1 MPDGEQST
9 RFRFWLWLIRVF
21 GVIVPRRLRGGWRQ
35 EWEAELR
42 YRELL
47 LADWDKLNWKTKLDL
62 LRRSLGA
69 FWDALLLQPQRLE
82 DEVFQDLRFG
92 LRMLVKKP
100 GFTVIAVFTMALGIG
115 ANTAIF
121 SVVNAVLLNP
131 LPFSEP
137 DRLIRIYG
145 RFLAI
150 SQDNMSAS
158 VPEFTDYREQTT
170 SFEQI
175 AGYDDFSANL
185 TPKDGEPERVE
196 ALLVTPELFSVLK
209 VSPQSGRVFLPEEA
223 QDGNDDVVLISDE
236 LWRRRFGADPNLL
249 GEKVIV
255 NGRNHSVIGIM
266 PHGFAFPQRTELW
279 KPLWFPAEQY
289 DQQRRGSRGV
299 EVIGRL
305 KQSVSLLE
313 AQTETDHLAAQL
325 TQQYPRNYESRGW
338 SIGVVPLLDDY
349 VGDARKG
356 LLVLLGAVAF
366 VMLIACANVANLS
379 LTRATERRREI
390 AVRLALG
397 AGRLRV
403 TRQLLTESV
412 LLAFAGGAAGL
423 LLAFWGAGLLLRF
436 APSDLPRIHEVRV
449 DGRVLAFTF
458 AISLVTGILFGLVPA
473 LAASN
478 PDLNETLKEGG
489 RGGTGSAKRQRMR
502 SAFVIAEITLALVL
516 LVGAGLMLK
525 SFWRLQRVDPGF
537 NPEGVLT
544 MRMMLPFEIYQKS
557 AQRGAFYRQA
567 LERIKS
573 APGVEAVSATSRVP
587 LTQGGNSGTIS
598 GENSAVGPTDL
609 PVEAEWRLVT
619 PDYFQAIGTPLIAGR
634 AFTEAD
640 SEGAPPVAIV
650 DESFAARYYP
660 NEDPVG
666 KRIKRGKLDSN
677 RPWMTIVGVARHV
690 QSRRLDATS
699 GVQVYFPFYQ
709 DPTAYNMS
717 LVVRTSAADPLSLS
731 GTVRAAIQSLDN
743 NQPVYDVFT
752 LKQIVGDSMAQR
764 RFSMLLMGMFA
775 VIALALAAVGI
786 YGVMSYSVAQRTHEI
801 GIRVALGAQT
811 GDVLRLVIGQGMTL
825 TMIGVAIGLAAALAL
840 TRLLETLL
848 FGISATDW
856 ATYAEIAALLAA
868 VALLACYLPAR
879 RATKVDPMIALR
891 QE

>member
-1 MPDGEQST
+1 MADST
-9 RFRFWLWLIRVF
+9 HTMRFRFWLWLIRAI
-21 GVIVPRRLRGGWRQ
+21 GVIVPRRLRADWRQ
-35 EWEAELR
+35 EWEAELQ

-69 FWDALLLQPQRLE
+69 FRDAMLLQPQRLE
-82 DEVFQDLRFG
+82 DDMFQDVRFG
-92 LRMLVKKP
+92 LRMLLKKP
-100 GFTVIAVFTMALGIG
+100 GFTLIAVLTMALGIG
-115 ANTAIF
+115 ANTAMF

-131 LPFSEP
+131 LPFPEP
-137 DRLIRIYG
+137 ERLIRIYG
-145 RFLAI
+145 HFFAT

-158 VPEFTDYREQTT
+158 VPEFTDYREQTS

-209 VSPQSGRVFLPEEA
+209 VTPQAGRVFMPEEA
-223 QDGNDDVVLISDE
+223 QDGHDDVVLISDE
-236 LWRRRFGADPNLL
+236 LWRRRFGTSPNLV

-255 NGRNHSVIGIM
+255 NGRNNTVIGIM
-266 PHGFAFPQRTELW
+266 PPGFAFPQRTELW
-279 KPLWFPAEQY
+279 KPLWFPA
-289 DQQRRGSRGV
+289 DQLTGQSRGNRGLD
-299 EVIGRL
+299 VIGRL
-305 KQSVSLLE
+305 KQSVTASE
-313 AQTETDHLAAQL
+313 AQAEMDHLAARL
-325 TQQYPRNYESRGW
+325 TEQYPRNYESRGW

-349 VGDARKG
+349 VGEARKG

-379 LTRATERRREI
+379 LTRATARRQEI
-390 AVRLALG
+390 ALRLALG
-397 AGRLRV
+397 ATRLRV

-412 LLAFAGGAAGL
+412 LLALAGGAAGL
-423 LLAFWGAGLLLRF
+423 LIAAWGTGLLLRF
-436 APSDLPRIHEVRV
+436 APDDLPRIHEVRM

-458 AISLVTGILFGLVPA
+458 AVSLVTGVLFGLVPA

-537 NPEGVLT
+537 NPDGVLT
-544 MRMMLPFEIYQKS
+544 MRMMLPFEIYEKPS
-557 AQRGAFYRQA
+557 QRGAFYKQA
-567 LERIKS
+567 LERIGS
-573 APGVEAVSATSRVP
+573 APGVEAVSATSQVP
-587 LTQGGNSGTIS
+587 LTEGGSSGTIS

-609 PVEAEWRLVT
+609 PVEAEWRWVT
-619 PDYFQAIGTPLIAGR
+619 PDYFKAIGTMLMAGR
-634 AFTEAD
+634 DFTDAD
-640 SEGAPPVAIV
+640 AEGAPPVAVV
-650 DESFAARYYP
+650 DESFAERYYP

-666 KRIKRGKLDSN
+666 KRIKRGKLDST
-677 RPWMTIVGVARHV
+677 RPWMTIVGVVRHV

-699 GVQVYFPFYQ
+699 GVQVYFPFYR

-731 GTVRAAIQSLDN
+731 ETVRAAIQSLDN

-752 LKQIVGDSMAQR
+752 LRQIVGDSMSQR
-764 RFSMLLMGMFA
+764 RFAMLLMGMFA
-775 VIALALAAVGI
+775 AVALALAAVGI

-801 GIRVALGAQT
+801 GIRVALGATT
-811 GDVLRLVIGQGMTL
+811 GEVLKMVIAQGMTL
-825 TMIGVAIGLAAALAL
+825 TSIGVTIGLAAAFAL

-856 ATYAEIAALLAA
+856 VTYAEISALLTG

-879 RATKVDPMIALR
+879 RATQVDPMIALR